1 MKITKHEITV
11 RELYEDYINDDENG
25 VYAYGGKLCCRP
37 PFQREY
43 IYKDKQRD
51 AVIETVRKGFPLNT
65 MFWALTVDKHG
76 EESYELMDGQQRT
89 ISIMEYVDGAFAINY
104 QYFFNLTKPEQEQI
118 LNYKLDIY
126 ICDGD
131 EKEKLDWFKVI
142 NIAGV
147 KLTDQELLNA
157 AYVGPWI
164 MDAKRYFSKTNCP
177 ANTLAGDLMSGA
189 PIRQDYLH
197 TVLGWIADRDGIDL
211 EAYMAKH
218 QHDNSAIDMWTY
230 YQAVIDWVRYTFPTK
245 RAIMKGVEWGL
256 LYNRYHSRKH
266 NPQDLEDKIVTLI
279 ADKDVTNQKGIYEYV
294 LSGEEK
300 ALNIRA
306 FDERDK
312 MRKYEEQ
319 KGICPH
325 CHEHFEYKKM
335 DGDHILP
342 WSQGGKTEYDNLQ
355 MLCIACNRGNKGN
368 PNIIEI
374 ED

>member
-1 MKITKHEITV
+1 MKITKQEITV
-11 RELYEDYINDDENG
+11 RELYDDYINDDENG

-65 MFWALTVDKHG
+65 MFWAQTIDKKGNTV
-76 EESYELMDGQQRT
+76 YELMDGQQRT
-89 ISIMEYVDGAFAINY
+89 LSIMEYVDGAFAINY

-118 LNYKLDIY
+118 LDYKLDIY

-157 AYVGPWI
+157 AYVGPWV

-177 ANTLAGDLMSGA
+177 ANTLAGDLMNGA

-197 TVLGWIADRDGIDL
+197 TVLGWIADRDGIEL
-211 EAYMAKH
+211 GEYMAQH
-218 QHDNSAIDMWTY
+218 QLDNSAIDLWTY
-230 YQAVIDWVRYTFPTK
+230 YQAVIDWVRYTFPHK
-245 RAIMKGVEWGL
+245 RSIMKGVEWGL
-256 LYNRYHSRKH
+256 LYNRHHTQKYD
-266 NPQDLEDKIVTLI
+266 PTDLEERIQALI

-294 LSGEEK
+294 LSDNEK
-300 ALNIRA
+300 ALNIRV

-325 CHEHFEYKKM
+325 CHKHFEYKKM
-335 DGDHILP
+335 DGDHIVP
-342 WSQGGKTEYDNLQ
+342 WVKGGKTEYDNLQ
-355 MLCIACNRGNKGN
+355 MLCIGCNRGNKAN

>member
-1 MKITKHEITV
+1 MKITKQEITV
-11 RELYEDYINDDENG
+11 RELYNDYINDDENG
-25 VYAYGGKLCCRP
+25 VYAYSGKLCCRP

-104 QYFFNLTKPEQEQI
+104 QYFFNLTKSEQEQI
-118 LNYKLDIY
+118 LDYKLDIY

-157 AYVGPWI
+157 AYVGPWV

-177 ANTLAGDLMSGA
+177 ANTLAGDLMNGA

-197 TVLGWIADRDGIDL
+197 TVLGWIADRDGIEL
-211 EAYMAKH
+211 EEYMAQH
-218 QHDNSAIDMWTY
+218 QHDKSAIALWTY
-230 YQAVIDWVRYTFPTK
+230 FQEVVDWVRYTFPNK

-256 LYNRYHSRKH
+256 LYNAHHSHRH
-266 NPQDLEDKIVTLI
+266 NPQDLEDRIIALI
-279 ADKDVTNQKGIYEYV
+279 ADKDVTNQKGIYDYV
-294 LSGEEK
+294 LSGSEK

-319 KGICPH
+319 RGICPH

-335 DGDHILP
+335 DGDHIVP
-342 WSQGGKTEYDNLQ
+342 WAKGGKTEYDNLQ
-355 MLCIACNRGNKGN
+355 MLCIGCNRGNKAN

>member
-1 MKITKHEITV
+1 MKITKQEITV
-11 RELYEDYINDDENG
+11 RELYDDYINDDENG

-65 MFWALTVDKHG
+65 MFWAQTTDKKGNTV
-76 EESYELMDGQQRT
+76 YELMDGQQRT
-89 ISIMEYVDGAFAINY
+89 LSIMEYVDGAFAINY

-118 LNYKLDIY
+118 LDYKLDIY

-157 AYVGPWI
+157 AYVGPWV

-177 ANTLAGDLMSGA
+177 ANTLAGDLMNGA

-197 TVLGWIADRDGIDL
+197 TVLGWIADRDGIEL
-211 EAYMAKH
+211 GEYMAQH
-218 QHDNSAIDMWTY
+218 QLDNSAIDLWTY
-230 YQAVIDWVRYTFPTK
+230 YQAVIDWVRYTFPHK
-245 RAIMKGVEWGL
+245 RSIMKGVEWGL
-256 LYNRYHSRKH
+256 LYNRHHTQKYD
-266 NPQDLEDKIVTLI
+266 PTDLEERIQSLI

-294 LSGEEK
+294 LSGNEK
-300 ALNIRA
+300 ALNIRV

-319 KGICPH
+319 KGICAH
-325 CHEHFEYKKM
+325 CGEHFEYKKM
-335 DGDHILP
+335 DGDHIKP

-355 MLCIACNRGNKGN
+355 MLCIPCNRGHK
-368 PNIIEI
+368 
-374 ED
+374 